1 MKNQKR
7 KSRTIQFRQEPV
19 LALFPVI
26 GRQRRKYKTKKT
38 ITYTFVFLWFIWE
51 LETIKYKML
60 RAINV
65 ETSNS

>member
-7 KSRTIQFRQEPV
+7 KSRTINFSTEPF

-26 GRQRRKYKTKKT
+26 GRTRRRYQSKKVL
-38 ITYTFVFLWFIWE
+38 TYTFAFLWFVMEIK
-51 LETIKYKML
+51 TIKYKML

-65 ETSNS
+65 EAKV